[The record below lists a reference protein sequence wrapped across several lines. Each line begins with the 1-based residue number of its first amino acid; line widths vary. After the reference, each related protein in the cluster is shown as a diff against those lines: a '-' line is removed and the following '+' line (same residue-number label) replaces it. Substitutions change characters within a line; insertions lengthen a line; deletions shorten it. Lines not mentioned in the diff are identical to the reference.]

1 MIVSGERIYAYNF
14 PGSKFMGALQHNPAE
29 ASAPATLTKAVV
41 RAAGFLSLSQAAL
54 ADVLGISPATAS
66 RLVGGSYALQP
77 ARRREWEFA
86 LLFVRMFRSLQAI
99 VGNDHDAQAWLK
111 NENLA
116 LGARPL
122 ELIRSAEG
130 LVRVLHYL
138 DASRARL

>member
-1 MIVSGERIYAYNF
+1 
-14 PGSKFMGALQHNPAE
+14 MGALQHNPVE
-29 ASAPATLTKAVV
+29 AGAPATLTKAVV

-66 RLVGGSYALQP
+66 RLVGGSYSLQP

-99 VGNDHDAQAWLK
+99 VGSDHDAQTWLK

>member
-1 MIVSGERIYAYNF
+1 
-14 PGSKFMGALQHNPAE
+14 MGALQHNPHE
-29 ASAPATLTKAVV
+29 ANAPATLTKAVV

-66 RLVGGSYALQP
+66 RLVGGSYSLQP

-99 VGNDHDAQAWLK
+99 VGSDHDAQLWLK

>member
-1 MIVSGERIYAYNF
+1 MNASGERNDVYNF
-14 PGSKFMGALQHNPAE
+14 PRSIYMGALQNNPE
-29 ASAPATLTKAVV
+29 PTSASATLTKAVV

-54 ADVLGISPATAS
+54 ADVLGMSPATAS

-77 ARRREWEFA
+77 ARKREWEFA
-86 LLFVRMFRSLQAI
+86 LLFVRLFRSLQAI
-99 VGNDHDAQAWLK
+99 VGNDHDAQTWLRH
-111 NENLA
+111 ENLA